1 MKLTQDQIDQFN
13 TEGYLVVKQILLAH
27 DLTPMLAEY
36 AAYID
41 QRARELYAA
50 GKLTQLYADA
60 PIDQRLALICRE
72 NNEIYPAP
80 TAA

>member
-41 QRARELYAA
+41 QRARDAVIEHFPAA
-50 GKLTQLYADA
+50 LNQHRCARTFA
-60 PIDQRLALICRE
+60 
-72 NNEIYPAP
+72 
-80 TAA
+80 